1 MDITALKNLATW
13 ARKELISQVGARLTA
28 VIAPGS
34 SERIEHPRSIETL
47 EHDIAA
53 ADDTNTGKAAIIDK
67 VAYVWFNRIVAL
79 RFMDANGYTGIGVVS
94 PPGGRPIG
102 QPEILADAKRA
113 GVNPTVVSNQR
124 MLDVITGLLEGTRPS
139 PDPQGEAYRLLLSA
153 YCRYWSRT
161 MPFMFT
167 QDENY
172 TELLVPSNLLSAD
185 SILARVT
192 STLTDEVCQDVEV
205 IGWLY
210 QFYISERKDEVFKSF
225 KKGKKAGAAEIPA
238 ATQLFTPHWIV
249 RYLVENSVGRLWML
263 NHPSS
268 QLIKQMDYYIAPVDD
283 ETEFLRIDKPEDLT
297 VIDPACGS
305 GHMLTYAFDL
315 LYLIYEEEG
324 YAPSE
329 IPGLILKHNLHG
341 AEIDPRAGALAAFAL
356 MMKARA
362 KQRTFLRRP
371 TAPQI
376 RVLEPTTFT
385 PDELDA
391 LVTTE
396 GDLHEVRAFWN
407 LFAHADIFGSLLR
420 PDLAVTAQL
429 EDHLATLDDEGGILR
444 AELIGKARQVLDQA
458 KLLSTRYAVA
468 VANPPYMG
476 SKQMNAQLSQF
487 MKDEYPTGKADL
499 MAAFM
504 VRSQELTQD
513 SGTWAMINLPSWMA
527 LKSFEALR
535 GDLLSQQHIV
545 SMVHLGRGIF
555 GSDFGT
561 VAFIIDNT
569 AAKRTR
575 GIYRRLFEQ
584 HVDVRSVTAIEAL
597 FKDAHYNRF
606 EVYQPEFEAIP
617 GTPIVYWLS
626 EKMRAVFAAGM
637 ELGEVAS
644 LAVGL
649 QTGDNNRFLR
659 LWWEVSQTRT
669 AFGCMSREEATA
681 SGARWFPY
689 NKGGDFRR
697 WYGNQEFVVNWE
709 NDGASIRAFGTGER
723 SRPRSRAQN
732 MGTYFSPSVS
742 WSDISSGAPSF
753 RSFPA
758 GFIHGNKGNS
768 IFGVK
773 PLLNRLLGIMNSP
786 CATALLEAV
795 VPTMTA
801 SVGDVAKTPL
811 PSADWDLPEPVI
823 ERLVQTSRAD
833 WDDSETSWGFT
844 GSPLL
849 KAGPVQA
856 S

>member
-1 MDITALKNLATW
+1 
-13 ARKELISQVGARLTA
+13 
-28 VIAPGS
+28 
-34 SERIEHPRSIETL
+34 
-47 EHDIAA
+47 
-53 ADDTNTGKAAIIDK
+53 
-67 VAYVWFNRIVAL
+67 
-79 RFMDANGYTGIGVVS
+79 
-94 PPGGRPIG
+94 
-102 QPEILADAKRA
+102 
-113 GVNPTVVSNQR
+113 
-124 MLDVITGLLEGTRPS
+124 
-139 PDPQGEAYRLLLSA
+139 
-153 YCRYWSRT
+153 
-161 MPFMFT
+161 
-167 QDENY
+167 
-172 TELLVPSNLLSAD
+172 
-185 SILARVT
+185 
-192 STLTDEVCQDVEV
+192 
-205 IGWLY
+205 
-210 QFYISERKDEVFKSF
+210 
-225 KKGKKAGAAEIPA
+225 
-238 ATQLFTPHWIV
+238 
-249 RYLVENSVGRLWML
+249 
-263 NHPSS
+263 
-268 QLIKQMDYYIAPVDD
+268 
-283 ETEFLRIDKPEDLT
+283 
-297 VIDPACGS
+297 
-305 GHMLTYAFDL
+305 
-315 LYLIYEEEG
+315 
-324 YAPSE
+324 
-329 IPGLILKHNLHG
+329 
-341 AEIDPRAGALAAFAL
+341 
-356 MMKARA
+356 MMKLTHR
-362 KQRTFLRRP
+362 
-371 TAPQI
+371 
-376 RVLEPTTFT
+376 
-385 PDELDA
+385 LDA
-391 LVTTE
+391 GPVT
-396 GDLHEVRAFWN
+396 
-407 LFAHADIFGSLLR
+407 
-420 PDLAVTAQL
+420 
-429 EDHLATLDDEGGILR
+429 
-444 AELIGKARQVLDQA
+444 
-458 KLLSTRYAVA
+458 
-468 VANPPYMG
+468 
-476 SKQMNAQLSQF
+476 QF
-487 MKDEYPTGKADL
+487 MKDEYRTSKSDL
-499 MAAFM
+499 FAGFIERCTELVKSAGLTAM
-504 VRSQELTQD
+504 VTMQ
-513 SGTWAMINLPSWMA
+513 SWMF
-527 LKSFEALR
+527 LSSFEKLR
-535 GDLLSQQHIV
+535 TSLLIHQRIV
-545 SMVHLGRGIF
+545 SMLHLGARAFDSIGGEIVSSTAFVLENHQQGQGEGDHGELGIF
-555 GSDFGT
+555 IRLVDGT
-561 VAFIIDNT
+561 SE
-569 AAKRTR
+569 AAKCADFRNAMRTKDR
-575 GIYRRLFEQ
+575 DSGY
-584 HVDVRSVTAIEAL
+584 HVASAQD
-597 FKDAHYNRF
+597 
-606 EVYQPEFEAIP
+606 FEAIP